1 MTGIDTNVLV
11 RYVVQDDAEQ
21 TLTATAFI
29 ERHCTVDKPG
39 WVSCIVL
46 SEFAWLLAKGYKYA
60 KVDVVN
66 VLRLLLS
73 IKQLRVE
80 DEMQA
85 WLALRDYRQGTAD
98 YPDYLITYRNRLHG
112 CTSTVT
118 FDKKAA
124 KHELFEVLA

>member
-21 TLTATAFI
+21 TRRATAFV
-29 ERHCTVDKPG
+29 ERHCTVQTPG
-39 WVSCIVL
+39 WISCIVL

-60 KVDVVN
+60 KADVVK

-73 IKQLRVE
+73 TKQLRVE
-80 DEMQA
+80 SEMQA
-85 WLALRDYRQGTAD
+85 WLALRDYQQGSAD
-98 YPDYLITYRNRLHG
+98 YPDYLTAYRNRQHG
-112 CTSTVT
+112 CTQTAT

-124 KHELFEVLA
+124 KHQLFEMLT